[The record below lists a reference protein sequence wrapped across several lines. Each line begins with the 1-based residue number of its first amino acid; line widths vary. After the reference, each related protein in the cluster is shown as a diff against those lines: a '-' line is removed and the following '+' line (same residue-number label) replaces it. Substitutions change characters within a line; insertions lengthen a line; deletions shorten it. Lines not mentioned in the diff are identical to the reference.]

1 MCWLVSG
8 RGLQLSSARKVKSS
22 FSLVGPKQQQVRS
35 RGGSHLGNLTRRG
48 LRKREGGGRTVAA
61 NALQTHLS
69 SSSSSEPQPA
79 ASNSTKP
86 QPAASCSSKPQP
98 AASNSRGQQ
107 DPAVNNSQQQKQVPV
122 AAPAASFNDVAAA
135 ADAAGQTAAAS
146 QKCQQ

>member
-1 MCWLVSG
+1 M
-8 RGLQLSSARKVKSS
+8 SSARKVKSS

-86 QPAASCSSKPQP
+86 QPAASS
-98 AASNSRGQQ
+98 
-107 DPAVNNSQQQKQVPV
+107 
-122 AAPAASFNDVAAA
+122 
-135 ADAAGQTAAAS
+135 TAAAS
-146 QKCQQ
+146 LAAAASSSLGNQGHKEEKGCLLTRCSFFIPGPGSQPDDSSLLTTVVFRNWMVRMMTRGRPVNLP